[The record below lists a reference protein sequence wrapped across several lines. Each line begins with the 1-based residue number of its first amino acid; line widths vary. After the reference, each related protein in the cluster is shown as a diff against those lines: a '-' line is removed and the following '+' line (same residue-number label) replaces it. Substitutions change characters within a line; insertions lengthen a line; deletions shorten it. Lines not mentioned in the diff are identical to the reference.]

1 MTIQEFN
8 SKYGVTMFDI
18 NALYELE
25 RRLKGLDEFK
35 FQKSGPSAE
44 VAAFEAGLKELMN
57 QYVANHTKLQEKGS
71 YNLSGF
77 NMVDFIKDYEEV
89 IAATAQENGRTDRK
103 PFEGRKLEGWVKK
116 AVDIAKPLNKHV
128 SNIWS
133 KNILDGKMSMS
144 ELERVTDAANTSLR
158 EFETKQ
164 KEAAK
169 NAEPKQTGP
178 KKMELDED
186 GRQQLANLVTA
197 KTAMS
202 QVRAKRG
209 WLWKLFMR
217 KQNKMEKAYLAKL
230 EQQITHLTLKNFPVS
245 DVMVAN
251 MDPVLRKPLNN
262 AEKFMETQTVNKQET
277 REKMPV
283 NELNA
288 KAPVEVAP
296 PVKAAPSINAPTNQK

>member
-8 SKYGVTMFDI
+8 DKYNVTMFNI

-25 RRLKGLDEFK
+25 RKLKGFDEFR
-35 FQKSGPSAE
+35 FQQKGPTAE
-44 VAAFEAGLKELMN
+44 VAAYEAGLKELMK
-57 QYVANHTKLQEKGS
+57 QYVANHTSLREKGS

-77 NMVDFIKDYEEV
+77 NFVDFIKDYEDV
-89 IAATAQENGRTDRK
+89 IAANAQENGRTDRK
-103 PFEGRKLEGWVKK
+103 PFEGRKLESWVKK

-133 KNILDGKMSMS
+133 KNILEGKMSMS

-169 NAEPKQTGP
+169 NAEPKQMGP
-178 KKMELDED
+178 KKVELDED
-186 GRQQLANLVTA
+186 GCQQLANLVTA

-230 EQQITHLTLKNFPVS
+230 EQQITQLTLKNFPVS

-296 PVKAAPSINAPTNQK
+296 PVKAAPTINAPTNQK